1 MGVVT
6 IFLKWK
12 LLFLVYHY
20 IVVSSRPQSCYHNNL
35 RLYEIQNRCSP
46 VNNIH
51 GVLMNTIDWLG
62 LNIKGTNGI
71 SQRHKYLR
79 DDAVKWISF
88 SLMFYYFFPMASVYL
103 MEGRT
108 SYLFE
113 SWCLRCITM
122 HMFFMGNKVAFTL
135 VILGL
140 MEFNVDFSWFWTC
153 IVSTKQLV
161 NRRVQAT
168 GWNWFFGEI
177 MEHLR
182 ATLETGRETLR

>member
-1 MGVVT
+1 M
-6 IFLKWK
+6 FLPSLLWLSKP
-12 LLFLVYHY
+12 LFLLQLLCWT
-20 IVVSSRPQSCYHNNL
+20 ISSRSRKLSRGIDEYN
-35 RLYEIQNRCSP
+35 RLS
-46 VNNIH
+46 
-51 GVLMNTIDWLG
+51 
-62 LNIKGTNGI
+62 GI
-71 SQRHKYLR
+71 MLKEPMEYLR
-79 DDAVKWISF
+79 DTNISGMMPWNELLF